1 MRDPI
6 SWKFPLAR
14 LFGIQIQVHVFFPL
28 FALTLILRE
37 AYRDKDTYVPGAWI
51 DAAIIVAIMFLSVLL
66 HEFGH
71 CFAARNVGGDANE
84 VLLWPLGGLAFVGG
98 LPHQP
103 RAHFITVA
111 GGPLV
116 NLLLGTAA
124 LVALQFV
131 HPPDVEGWLHP
142 SFNPLY
148 YTGRLGPGAGDK
160 LGLVPMENWAG
171 AVYYLSPYSMAVLL
185 SWVFW
190 VNYMQFLL
198 NVFIFGWPLDGG
210 RLLQS
215 TLWPFYGYRQSMLV
229 SVFIGFVFMF
239 IVAVYGFARQ
249 EMMALGLALFMYVSC
264 KHEWF
269 VLETGGEESLFGYD
283 FSQGYTSLE
292 RDMPQAAP
300 TRQRRV
306 GWWKRWQQERAAK
319 RMKREEDT
327 RISEERRMDEL
338 LEKVQR
344 EGISALTDEER
355 RFMKRVSD
363 RYKNRH

>member
-6 SWKFPLAR
+6 TWRIPLVR
-14 LFGIQIQVHVFFPL
+14 VFGILVQVHVLFPVL
-28 FALTLILRE
+28 AISLILRE
-37 AYRDKDTYVPGAWI
+37 VGRDQKDYVPGAWI
-51 DAAIIVAIMFLSVLL
+51 DAAIIVGFMFVSVLF

-71 CFAARNVGGDANE
+71 CFFARSVGGEANE
-84 VLLWPLGGLAFVGG
+84 VLLWPLGGLAFIDR
-98 LPHQP
+98 LPHQA
-103 RAHFITVA
+103 RAHFLTAA

-116 NLLLGTAA
+116 NLFLGACA
-124 LVALQFV
+124 LVVMQFI
-131 HPPDVEGWLHP
+131 HPPDVEGWLRP
-142 SFNPLY
+142 SFNPFF
-148 YTGRLGPGAGDK
+148 YTGRDLK
-160 LGLVPMENWAG
+160 GLVPLENWGG
-171 AVYYLSPYSMAVLL
+171 AVYYFSPYHPAVLL
-185 SWVFW
+185 SWMFW
-190 VNYMQFLL
+190 INYVLFLF
-198 NVFIFGWPLDGG
+198 NVLLLGWPMDGG

-215 TLWPFYGYRQSMLV
+215 ALWPFYGYRQSMLV
-229 SVFIGFVFMF
+229 SVFVGFVFVF
-239 IVAVYGFARQ
+239 LVAVYGFARQ
-249 EMMALGLALFMYVSC
+249 EMLALGLAMFIYVSC
-264 KHEWF
+264 RREWI

-300 TRQRRV
+300 PRRRRV
-306 GWWKRWQQERAAK
+306 GWWQRWKQERAARRLK
-319 RMKREEDT
+319 QEEDT